1 MGVGRLS
8 GRKYDKRE
16 KPKREE
22 DWSPNWWTCEGH
34 VKHRNGWQIDMGQV
48 GLVRSTI
55 TPYNIGR
62 VLKSTKT
69 TG

>member
-48 GLVRSTI
+48 GYALQHTES
-55 TPYNIGR
+55 P
-62 VLKSTKT
+62 
-69 TG
+69 